1 MFPLSCLNNM
11 NGTWPYIV
19 ETARMHSMY
28 SKVCEMAECLSV
40 CLSHH
45 ANHHADRRCRSAG
58 AGAGPPAA
66 TAPLHSVLLQ
76 MRAVS
81 YWQPKNDAEHRLLL
95 AGNMDTMCGFVS
107 LFDWTVIAF
116 SALTLVIGWQEG
128 HPSYKK
134 TEWWGSGVVI
144 CLEWG
149 ADLHMAQRMSL
160 PLTVPCFSK
169 IQIGFTFLVPAH
181 PGSPRQRAV
190 KWLCVCV
197 CVCVRLN
204 SDILCV
210 A

>member
-19 ETARMHSMY
+19 ETARMHSVY

-45 ANHHADRRCRSAG
+45 ANHRADRRCRSAG

-81 YWQPKNDAEHRLLL
+81 YWQPKNDAGHRLLL
-95 AGNMDTMCGFVS
+95 AGNTDTMCGFVS

-134 TEWWGSGVVI
+134 LSGGVLAWLSVWSEVQTYIWLSGCHCHSLSLASVKSRLVLLFWYRLTLVVPDKG
-144 CLEWG
+144 LLNG
-149 ADLHMAQRMSL
+149 
-160 PLTVPCFSK
+160 
-169 IQIGFTFLVPAH
+169 
-181 PGSPRQRAV
+181 
-190 KWLCVCV
+190 CVCV